1 MVDRTARGD
10 GPMTGAVVLGV
21 GGSLPGRV
29 VTNDDLA
36 TRLDTSDEWIRSRTG
51 IGARRWVEPGTAT
64 SDLAVDAGARA
75 LRSAGVSTV
84 DAVIVATTT
93 PDRLCPAVAPEVAAR
108 LGLVGTPAH
117 DVAAVCTG
125 FLYGLANGVGL
136 IASGAAR
143 TVLLIAA
150 ETFSTIL
157 DPQDRG
163 TAVIFGDGAGA
174 VVLGAAGPG
183 APGAVG
189 PCVLGSDGIGA
200 DLIQIPAGGSRQRS
214 SGLAAAP
221 GEHYFKM
228 RGKEVFRQAVE
239 RMAEVSLDALA
250 RAGLTVGDIDH
261 LAPHQANMRICAAVA
276 HRLGVPEDRVLANL
290 DEVGNTAAASIP
302 VLLAQAAADGR
313 VKAGDQVLAVAF
325 GGGLT
330 WGAVTLAWPDAVAS
344 FGTFVPAGS

>member
-1 MVDRTARGD
+1 
-10 GPMTGAVVLGV
+10 MTYRGAVILGV
-21 GGSLPGRV
+21 GASLPARV

-51 IGARRWVEPGTAT
+51 IGARRWAEPGTST

-75 LRSAGVSTV
+75 LRSAGASTV

-93 PDRLCPAVAPEVAAR
+93 PDRSCPAIAPDVAAR
-108 LGLVGTPAH
+108 LGMVGVPAH

-125 FLYGLANGVGL
+125 FLYGLANAVGL

-157 DPQDRG
+157 DPDDRG

-174 VVLGAAGPG
+174 VVVGEGEAMI
-183 APGAVG
+183 G
-189 PCVLGSDGIGA
+189 PCVLGSDGTGA
-200 DLIQIPAGGSRQRS
+200 DLIQVPAGER
-214 SGLAAAP
+214 
-221 GEHYFKM
+221 YFRM
-228 RGKEVFRQAVE
+228 SGKEVFRHAVE
-239 RMAEVSLDALA
+239 RMSEVALDALA
-250 RAGLTVGDIDH
+250 RTGLGPDDVDH
-261 LAPHQANMRICAAVA
+261 LAPHQANRRICDAVA
-276 HRLGVPEDRVLANL
+276 RRLGLDESKVLADL

-302 VLLAQAAADGR
+302 VLLADAAAAGR
-313 VKAGDQVLAVAF
+313 LKAGDRVLTVAF

-330 WGAVTLAWPDAVAS
+330 WGAATLVWPDVTAD
-344 FGTFVPAGS
+344 FGVLGDR